1 MAKVA
6 DLAVA
11 AGADSEETVSDK
23 NKFLIFV
30 TSKKQIMNECEILY
44 RDKYFIAVNKPNGI
58 LVHRTKI
65 AEEDSVFLL
74 QIVRDLTGEHLYPV
88 HRLDRPT
95 SGVLLFAFDSH
106 TARLL
111 SEMLVSGD
119 VTKQFTVLVRGW
131 FPDEGDL
138 DNPVNNDMGN
148 VHRADTIFR
157 KIRDFTPAIHV
168 SYYA

>member
-74 QIVRDLTGEHLYPV
+74 QIVRDLTGE
-88 HRLDRPT
+88 R
-95 SGVLLFAFDSH
+95 
-106 TARLL
+106 
-111 SEMLVSGD
+111 SEER
-119 VTKQFTVLVRGW
+119 RG
-131 FPDEGDL
+131 GK
-138 DNPVNNDMGN
+138 GG
-148 VHRADTIFR
+148 
-157 KIRDFTPAIHV
+157 
-168 SYYA
+168 